1 MLEQYFFH
9 QRCTGQKCFKNE
21 CFFTLQFVFGYLIR
35 KCLRASPSKYVPL
48 LANMLTKMFSIDP
61 NIFFRKEVNV
71 NKLAGLKARMSA
83 GYLILKFAD
92 DKREASPAVE
102 K

>member
-1 MLEQYFFH
+1 MQSGAIHFSSTLF
-9 QRCTGQKCFKNE
+9 RVKCFKNE

-71 NKLAGLKARMSA
+71 KNWPGLNARRSDN
-83 GYLILKFAD
+83 GYL
-92 DKREASPAVE
+92 
-102 K
+102 